1 LISDANQKKA
11 IIAETS
17 DWSYFFGMF
26 SPQPSTSF
34 YLSANVLR
42 SRSVGGAVLHGV
54 IDTPAPPA
62 RVVADWERETRTQ
75 TLLEPGD
82 VEQMPLTRTRFR
94 WPAFDDCL
102 HAMQAWTQSIGL
114 EDVLA
119 ASDIALMACRG
130 ARYHHDGEQYGSA
143 AFCNLFLSEDK
154 GLDVHF
160 PHTGQRIPLT
170 RGVAMLFDTCQPHA
184 VIRRG
189 ASGYT
194 ASDFPEDEDLS
205 QWFLTWE
212 LPIEDARVAQALGVT
227 FDVDPATAKQLADEQ
242 VWVDGVR
249 AVVCPESGQWRRAI

>member
-1 LISDANQKKA
+1 
-11 IIAETS
+11 
-17 DWSYFFGMF
+17 MF

-34 YLSANVLR
+34 YLSADVLR
-42 SRSVGGAVLHGV
+42 SRSVGGAVLHSV
-54 IDTPAPPA
+54 IDTPARPA
-62 RVVADWERETRTQ
+62 RVLADWERETRTQ

-82 VEQMPLTRTRFR
+82 VEQMPLARTRFR

-102 HAMQAWTQSIGL
+102 RAMQAWTQSIGL

-130 ARYHHDGEQYGSA
+130 ARYHHDGEQYGGA
-143 AFCNLFLSEDK
+143 AFCNLFVSDDK

-212 LPIEDARVAQALGVT
+212 LPIEDAA
-227 FDVDPATAKQLADEQ
+227 
-242 VWVDGVR
+242 
-249 AVVCPESGQWRRAI
+249 WRRRWA

>member
-1 LISDANQKKA
+1 
-11 IIAETS
+11 
-17 DWSYFFGMF
+17 MF
-26 SPQPSTSF
+26 LAPPSTAF
-34 YLSANVLR
+34 FLSANGLR

-54 IDTPAPPA
+54 IDTPVPPA
-62 RVVADWERETRTQ
+62 RVVADWARETHTQ
-75 TLLEPGD
+75 TMLEPGD
-82 VEQMPLTRTRFR
+82 VEQMPLARTRFR

-119 ASDIALMACRG
+119 SSDIALMACRG
-130 ARYHHDGEQYGSA
+130 ARYHHDGEQYGGA

-184 VIRRG
+184 VIRRD

-194 ASDFPEDEDLS
+194 ASDFPQDEDLS

-212 LPIEDARVAQALGVT
+212 LPIEDARVARALGVT
-227 FDVDPATAKQLADEQ
+227 FDGDSGTAAQLDAEQ
-242 VWVDGVR
+242 VWVDGAR
-249 AVVCPESGQWRRAI
+249 AVVCPASGQWRRAI

>member
-1 LISDANQKKA
+1 MI
-11 IIAETS
+11 
-17 DWSYFFGMF
+17 
-26 SPQPSTSF
+26 PSRPTTSF
-34 YLSANVLR
+34 FTSANVLR
-42 SRSVGGAVLHGV
+42 SRSVGGAVLHSV
-54 IDTPAPPA
+54 IDTPARPA
-62 RVVADWERETRTQ
+62 RVLADWERETRTQ

-82 VEQMPLTRTRFR
+82 VEQMPLARTRFR

-102 HAMQAWTQSIGL
+102 RAMQAWTQSIGL

-130 ARYHHDGEQYGSA
+130 ARYHHDGEQYGGA
-143 AFCNLFLSEDK
+143 AFCNLFVSDDK

-227 FDVDPATAKQLADEQ
+227 FDVAPATAKQLADEQ

-249 AVVCPESGQWRRAI
+249 AVVCPESGQWRRAV